1 MNVPESPFKN
11 PVQPTKPS
19 SEHTPSPRPTN
30 VQPTTHAIAFGASN
44 KPLWLVYGLLLA
56 ACLTVLLLFDKVAIH
71 LAINKL
77 YSPLADVIF
86 RWITEFGAFPLIA
99 ATIVVTLFFRY
110 RIAMTATVATTLAS
124 LLTQVGKR
132 LVWPDSPRPKVFFA
146 DTDLLHLV
154 DGVHLHSAHSFPSGH
169 TAGAFAL
176 FITLALFAAKPAY
189 KLLFLLAACLVGYS
203 RMYLSQHFLIDV
215 TVGSAIGAGSAL
227 LIYAWFTSGKIGAFK
242 PFDGRIKW
250 TGSTKH

>member
-1 MNVPESPFKN
+1 MEVSGNPINDPLQPRKKPF
-11 PVQPTKPS
+11 S
-19 SEHTPSPRPTN
+19 STHHPSPSLPKISLLA
-30 VQPTTHAIAFGASN
+30 QQKA
-44 KPLWLVYGLLLA
+44 LWLVYGPLLIACIAILLL
-56 ACLTVLLLFDKVAIH
+56 VDKGSIH
-71 LAINKL
+71 LAINRL
-77 YSPLADVIF
+77 NSPFADVIF

-124 LLTQVGKR
+124 ILTQVGKR

-176 FITLALFAAKPAY
+176 FMTLAFFAAKPAY
-189 KLLFLLAACLVGYS
+189 KLFFLLAACLVGYS

-215 TVGSAIGAGSAL
+215 TVGSVIGTGSAL
-227 LIYAWFTSGKIGAFK
+227 LIYAWFSSGKIGAFK
-242 PFDGRIKW
+242 PFDGHIKLAR
-250 TGSTKH
+250 STKH

>member
-1 MNVPESPFKN
+1 MDVSGSPLNN
-11 PVQPTKPS
+11 PLKSRKTPLSPTENPS
-19 SEHTPSPRPTN
+19 SSVPKVGLFAQHNT
-30 VQPTTHAIAFGASN
+30 
-44 KPLWLVYGLLLA
+44 LWLIYGLLLA
-56 ACLTVLLLFDKVAIH
+56 ICLTVLLTVDKGNIH
-71 LAINKL
+71 LAINRL
-77 YSPLADVIF
+77 NSPFADVIF

>member
-1 MNVPESPFKN
+1 M
-11 PVQPTKPS
+11 
-19 SEHTPSPRPTN
+19 
-30 VQPTTHAIAFGASN
+30 AI
-44 KPLWLVYGLLLA
+44 
-56 ACLTVLLLFDKVAIH
+56 CLTVLLTVDKGNIH
-71 LAINKL
+71 LAINRL
-77 YSPLADVIF
+77 NSPFADVIF